1 MREPSIELL
10 VVFTT
15 APFGSERSS
24 EDMKMPVRK
33 GVFSSIGRGAV
44 LASVAAMALT
54 AIEPSV
60 AMAGGATPATGLSAN
75 HGTSGNTD
83 ISAARRRHYGHGG
96 GAAAMAAFAGI
107 VGTIGG
113 IAAAQER
120 RDYYYSGGPAYY
132 GGGPVYYGGGPAYY
146 GGGPAYYG
154 GPAYGYYG
162 GYGASDT
169 YDRPDRTYN

>member
-15 APFGSERSS
+15 APFESADSS
-24 EDMKMPVRK
+24 EDMNMSVRIS
-33 GVFSSIGRGAV
+33 VFSSVGRGAV
-44 LASVAAMALT
+44 LASVAAMAL
-54 AIEPSV
+54 AAMEPSV

-83 ISAARRRHYGHGG
+83 ISAARRRRYGRGGG

-120 RDYYYSGGPAYY
+120 RDYYDS
-132 GGGPVYYGGGPAYY
+132 GPAYY
-146 GGGPAYYG
+146 GGGPA
-154 GPAYGYYG
+154 
-162 GYGASDT
+162 
-169 YDRPDRTYN
+169 